1 MKKIKEAGSGVL
13 IPQSG
18 PIVEIKIKQYGDND
32 PNQIKHTLPPTLF
45 SILVGHN
52 IDNPI
57 FHFDDQDL
65 CIRNNSFILIAGRS
79 FCDAS
84 TDAFYQDFP
93 KPVNRD

>member
-45 SILVGHN
+45 F
-52 IDNPI
+52 NPGG
-57 FHFDDQDL
+57 
-65 CIRNNSFILIAGRS
+65 A
-79 FCDAS
+79 
-84 TDAFYQDFP
+84 
-93 KPVNRD
+93 